1 MLINEKGLV
10 RNIKRAFKGEGY
22 TVQNLG
28 DRICVYGGDWYV
40 QGLRA
45 LFPRKALA
53 AIVEHV
59 GEIPEKGTAVFIIKD
74 GEAQMI
80 LPDVAE
86 DDNEHWLCG
95 DRGREVTITPVIMQG
110 YQVFQP
116 DGGGACWG
124 IPMHL
129 LETVERDVAEHTGA
143 EVLGEDRLMWE
154 GDGEVVVIDGVRKA
168 CSGWAKEWERVCWG
182 ALESVNLHKEEN
194 A

>member
-40 QGLRA
+40 QGMRA
-45 LFPRKALA
+45 LFP
-53 AIVEHV
+53 
-59 GEIPEKGTAVFIIKD
+59 
-74 GEAQMI
+74 
-80 LPDVAE
+80 
-86 DDNEHWLCG
+86 
-95 DRGREVTITPVIMQG
+95 
-110 YQVFQP
+110 
-116 DGGGACWG
+116 
-124 IPMHL
+124 
-129 LETVERDVAEHTGA
+129 
-143 EVLGEDRLMWE
+143 
-154 GDGEVVVIDGVRKA
+154 RKA

>member
-28 DRICVYGGDWYV
+28 DQGAGVYAETPKPLTRRAFRENQFSRRPFPPYGVDGGYEGRFEQNGVPAEAQRSGFGGERRNAGMGEFSHIDENERYGG
-40 QGLRA
+40 RS
-45 LFPRKALA
+45 
-53 AIVEHV
+53 
-59 GEIPEKGTAVFIIKD
+59 
-74 GEAQMI
+74 
-80 LPDVAE
+80 DV
-86 DDNEHWLCG
+86 
-95 DRGREVTITPVIMQG
+95 V
-110 YQVFQP
+110 
-116 DGGGACWG
+116 
-124 IPMHL
+124 
-129 LETVERDVAEHTGA
+129 
-143 EVLGEDRLMWE
+143 VLGEDRLMWD